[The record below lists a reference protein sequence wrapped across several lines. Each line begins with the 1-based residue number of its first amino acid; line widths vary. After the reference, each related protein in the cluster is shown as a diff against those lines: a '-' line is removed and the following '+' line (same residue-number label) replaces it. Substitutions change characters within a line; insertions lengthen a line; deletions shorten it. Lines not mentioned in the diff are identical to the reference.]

1 MSQASSA
8 AGSITSSVF
17 GTMEDGRQVTR
28 YTLVNTQGMA
38 VDILDYGGIITRW
51 TAPDRE
57 GNYQDVVLGFE
68 TLEPYLER
76 HPYFGA
82 LVGRYANRIAL
93 GKFTLDDKEYTLATN
108 NGPNHLHGGDYG
120 FDRKLWKAEVK
131 ANPDSL
137 QLQLEYL
144 SPDGEE
150 GFPGNLRTR
159 VLYSLSNDNT
169 LSVEYQATTDRPTVL
184 NLTQHTY
191 FNLSGNF
198 NTSITDH
205 NLQLQAESLLEV
217 DADLIPTG
225 NILPVEGTPFDFR
238 EVREIGADIDADH
251 PQIKLAGGYD
261 HCWIFTDGINRDK
274 PAAQAYHPLSGRLL
288 EVFTDQ
294 PAIQVYTA
302 NFLQGKLRAKGGG
315 TYPYRAGLCLETQH
329 YPDAPNR
336 PEFPS
341 TRLDPGLVFTSKT
354 SFRFSVK

>member
-1 MSQASSA
+1 MSTASSA
-8 AGSITSSVF
+8 AGNITSSVF
-17 GTMEDGRQVTR
+17 GYLQNGRAVMR
-28 YTLVNTQGMA
+28 YTLSNKQGMEI
-38 VDILDYGGIITRW
+38 DILDYGGIITRW
-51 TAPDRE
+51 TAPDRK

-82 LVGRYANRIAL
+82 LVGRFANRISK
-93 GKFTLDDKEYTLATN
+93 GKFSLDGKEYTLATN

-120 FDRKLWKAEVK
+120 FDRSVWEAE
-131 ANPDSL
+131 ALAHPDSL

-150 GFPGNLRTR
+150 GFPGNLSTR
-159 VLYSLSNDNT
+159 VIYTLGTDNT
-169 LSVEYQATTDRPTVL
+169 FTVAYRATTDAPTVL

-205 NLQLQAESLLEV
+205 ELQLHADSLLEV

-225 NILPVEGTPFDFR
+225 NILPVHGTPFDFQQTR
-238 EVREIGADIDADH
+238 QIGAGIDADH
-251 PQIKLAGGYD
+251 RQLMLAGGYD
-261 HCWIFTDGINRDK
+261 HCWIFTDGLNPDQ
-274 PAAQAYHPLSGRLL
+274 PAARAFHPGSGRIL
-288 EVFTDQ
+288 EVFTSQ

-302 NFLQGKLRAKGGG
+302 NFLQGKLQAKGGG

-329 YPDAPNR
+329 YPDAPNQ
-336 PEFPS
+336 PKFPS
-341 TRLDPGLVFTSKT
+341 TRLNPGEVFSSQT
-354 SFRFSVK
+354 SFRFKVE